1 MQYEVTIKLLIKTCV
16 DEDRLMHQIESLF
29 GVGTVTESFSDA
41 LKLDVA
47 PHFLNVTVLA
57 ASARATTVE

>member
-29 GVGTVTESFSDA
+29 AVGTVRESFSDA
-41 LKLDVA
+41 LKLDVD
-47 PHFLNVTVLA
+47 PHFLNVAVLA

>member
-29 GVGTVTESFSDA
+29 AIGTVRESFSDA
-41 LKLDVA
+41 LKLDVD
-47 PHFLNVTVLA
+47 PHFLNVAVLT
-57 ASARATTVE
+57 ASARATTAE